1 MEPDPD
7 KELAAL
13 TDALSLSFVPLRDAN
28 ADDER
33 FALLSQSD
41 RIDAYAALG
50 RICHARYRLNDV
62 FDDFN
67 SSVAMYQKA
76 EALMTE
82 GDERHRTLLLCLSKV
97 FLLRSECTAS
107 LGPLR
112 SASNYAVKAWNLTA
126 DDPKA
131 IAELLD
137 YIGRRVF
144 WQYYLLTRE
153 TSHLNDAIS
162 NIETALDLDD
172 KLTYWD
178 DYSTLLLKR
187 FSKTRS
193 VPDLDDAIK
202 VSERCVSST
211 EVADSSIQAL
221 LRLHLA
227 KGLMYRY
234 ELTNSL
240 PDINRAIDVAREAVQ
255 LLEPFKRIEAI
266 KSRGEQAYR
275 EFDRSAQYLL
285 LLFLVLNH
293 RFRYNLARKVFSR
306 KDAAEAMQIG
316 DAVLKTADKFPTA
329 RISITSDFE
338 TQTSL
343 LGTLLGTTRPV
354 RPQMLEPVSGDR
366 PEVNELD
373 PNPEPHSSSP
383 EVLRGEQL
391 LILGNQSTAL
401 WNESGDQAHLD
412 KAISLYKQAFQLNY
426 HDHLVDRYIFLIRL
440 LNTRFVKSSS
450 PTDHEDAVIY
460 AEKLFKL
467 VSKTDPT
474 YLSCLV
480 LLGTTLRLSP
490 DFEPVSRAIDVLYQ
504 ALEIIPKGSVVE
516 RQECAFNL
524 SLAMYVQFQRSGIPW
539 YLDRQIDLERE
550 TIPLL
555 LSINATETVRH
566 LCALSYALLCRYT
579 LDGKQQDLDE
589 AFQAINK
596 ALELPEHHLFN
607 RSTLYDRLGWCYYHS
622 YDVTGSLHHLR
633 QALGVFQT
641 SLSMTPAIALSARAL
656 RCSKQIHIVY
666 TFRALFFHTGSL
678 DDLEAVLNY
687 CKDWISEA
695 TDSSTSQS
703 DLLKMAL
710 LVLTMRANF
719 EGSTSENEQLSK
731 IIVPPEYSSLRHISP
746 TYSERRGLLVT
757 VSLMFQSIS
766 GLLDLMA
773 KKIVKEFGPQHCH
786 DLQLYRQNDSWE
798 LSEKSEEGIIQ
809 YLTRELQLQG
819 KQKSLVETLLP
830 CWKQLLE
837 ITESRAAGQTEPS
850 LWLPFRE
857 GLGKVIEVCKEALED
872 SDRGLFHSRFTS
884 TLSELLLIRFTLTKS
899 LVDLNE
905 LIEQEEKRLELSG
918 VGHRERGLVLRVLSN
933 HLLARYNFQSQPEL
947 STDLERSIQ
956 LKEEAANNVSLYP
969 RKRFATAVRAAQLC
983 LFKKPRDLK
992 RAKDILG
999 VAIKLMP
1006 MIALR
1011 HLSQR
1016 DLQRNVSSFG
1026 STISLAVSLALEFG
1040 EEPVQCLRLLESGR
1054 GLIAGM
1060 HLDLRD
1066 GGSQLAALPE
1076 NLAHELVELRQKL
1089 NSPFSD
1095 CQSLDLPTSDVEVL
1109 ASPSRFFSVLE
1120 DRRKPSA
1127 EFSSHLQT
1135 IRSYPGFESF
1145 LTGLSESEMKSL
1157 ATQGPIVIFNTS
1169 DIRSDAFIITPLK
1182 IWSIPLS
1189 KLTLGEAKSQAF
1201 KLLKAVDNVQLRNI
1215 KAVHQAVREIL
1226 EWLWEVAVNPVLD
1239 ELGYTKTPQGD
1250 DVWPHVWWICCGIL
1264 SFFPVHMAGYHQKG
1278 SDRSALDR
1286 VISSYASTLRSL
1298 SYARS
1303 CISAAEPSDTGQRV
1317 LLVGVSDTPNSD
1329 PLDVAEEM
1337 EELQELLKPVQSPL
1351 LNPDKKSF
1359 LEHLKDADV
1368 LHLTC
1373 HGFCDAQDP
1382 AQSRFL
1388 LPDWETDPLTFTALA
1403 SNSTDSRPPQFAN
1416 FSTCHNAVSRNFGLI
1431 EESMHL
1437 ASAAQMAGFP
1447 SVVGTLWIV
1456 EHSIA
1461 LEVSIELYRKMQ
1473 NGNGRLDT
1481 RKGAEALHWAVS
1493 AFIDLAD
1500 K

>member
-1 MEPDPD
+1 LFKVVAVWGPNFRRYFSTIINSSTHQLINSSTHQLINSSTPFLQPSLLHKALSLSVMEPDPD

-33 FALLSQSD
+33 FLLSQSD

-62 FDDFN
+62 SDDFN
-67 SSVAMYQKA
+67 SSVTMYQKA

-144 WQYYLLTRE
+144 RQYYLLTRE

-211 EVADSSIQAL
+211 EVADSSTQAL

-285 LLFLVLNH
+285 LLFMALNH
-293 RFRYNLARKVFSR
+293 RFRKVFSR

-338 TQTSL
+338 TLTSL

-383 EVLRGEQL
+383 EVRGEQL

-450 PTDHEDAVIY
+450 PTDHEDAVTY

-524 SLAMYVQFQRSGIPW
+524 SLAMYVQFERSGIPW

-555 LSINATETVRH
+555 LSRNVTETVRH
-566 LCALSYALLCRYT
+566 LRALSYALTSRYM

-589 AFQAINK
+589 AIQAVNQ
-596 ALELPEHHLFN
+596 ALELSEHDLFN
-607 RSTLYDRLGWCYYHS
+607 QSMLNDSLGCCYYRS
-622 YDVTGSLHHLR
+622 YCVTGSLHHLR
-633 QALGVFQT
+633 QSISLFQMT
-641 SLSMTPAIALSARAL
+641 LSMTPAIAPSARPIRRYRKL
-656 RCSKQIHIVY
+656 HLVY
-666 TFRALFFHTGSL
+666 TLQELFFHTGSL
-678 DDLEAVLNY
+678 DNLEVALNH
-687 CKDWISEA
+687 CKDWISET
-695 TDSSTSQS
+695 TDSAISQS
-703 DLLKMAL
+703 DVLKMAL
-710 LVLTMRANF
+710 SVLVCRAKF
-719 EGSTSENEQLSK
+719 EGSTSEWEHLSK
-731 IIVPPEYSSLRHISP
+731 VDPPGHLRHVFP
-746 TYSERRGLLVT
+746 TYRDRGGLLET
-757 VSLMFQSIS
+757 VVSMFQSIS

-786 DLQLYRQNDSWE
+786 DLQLSRQTDSWA
-798 LSEKSEEGIIQ
+798 LGEKSEEGIIQ
-809 YLTRELQLQG
+809 YLERDIQLQG
-819 KQKSLVETLLP
+819 KYKSLIQTLLA

-857 GLGKVIEVCKEALED
+857 GLGQVIEVCKEALED

-884 TLSELLLIRFTLTKS
+884 TLSKLLLIRFTLTKS
-899 LVDLNE
+899 LDDLNE
-905 LIEQEEKRLELSG
+905 LIEQEEKLLELSR
-918 VGHRERGLVLRVLSN
+918 VKHRERGKVLQVLSDY
-933 HLLARYNFQSQPEL
+933 LLARFNCQSQPEL
-947 STDLERSIQ
+947 STDFERSIQ
-956 LKEEAANNVSLYP
+956 MKEEAANNVSLNP
-969 RKRFATAVRAAQLC
+969 RQRFAVAVRASELC
-983 LFKKPRDLK
+983 FGKQPRDLK

-999 VAIKLMP
+999 VAIKIMP
-1006 MIALR
+1006 MIAVR

-1016 DLQRNVSSFG
+1016 DLQRNVSNFG
-1026 STISLAVSLALEFG
+1026 IFISMAVSLALEFG

-1066 GGSQLAALPE
+1066 GGSHLAALPE
-1076 NLAHELVELRQKL
+1076 NLAGELVQLRQKL

-1109 ASPSRFFSVLE
+1109 ASPSRLFSVLE
-1120 DRRKPSA
+1120 DRRKLSA
-1127 EFSSHLQT
+1127 EFSNHLQT
-1135 IRSYPGFESF
+1135 ILRTYPGFESF

-1157 ATQGPIVIFNTS
+1157 AAQGPIVIFNTS
-1169 DIRSDAFIITPLK
+1169 NLRSDAFIITPLK

-1189 KLTLGEAKSQAF
+1189 KLTFREAVSQAD
-1201 KLLKAVDNVQLRNI
+1201 KLLKAVEKVQLRNI
-1215 KAVHQAVREIL
+1215 K
-1226 EWLWEVAVNPVLD
+1226 
-1239 ELGYTKTPQGD
+1239 
-1250 DVWPHVWWICCGIL
+1250 
-1264 SFFPVHMAGYHQKG
+1264 
-1278 SDRSALDR
+1278 
-1286 VISSYASTLRSL
+1286 SSPS
-1298 SYARS
+1298 S
-1303 CISAAEPSDTGQRV
+1303 CA
-1317 LLVGVSDTPNSD
+1317 
-1329 PLDVAEEM
+1329 
-1337 EELQELLKPVQSPL
+1337 
-1351 LNPDKKSF
+1351 
-1359 LEHLKDADV
+1359 
-1368 LHLTC
+1368 
-1373 HGFCDAQDP
+1373 
-1382 AQSRFL
+1382 
-1388 LPDWETDPLTFTALA
+1388 
-1403 SNSTDSRPPQFAN
+1403 
-1416 FSTCHNAVSRNFGLI
+1416 
-1431 EESMHL
+1431 
-1437 ASAAQMAGFP
+1437 
-1447 SVVGTLWIV
+1447 
-1456 EHSIA
+1456 
-1461 LEVSIELYRKMQ
+1461 
-1473 NGNGRLDT
+1473 
-1481 RKGAEALHWAVS
+1481 
-1493 AFIDLAD
+1493 
-1500 K
+1500 